1 MTLERYF
8 IFSSYAM
15 FTAGFMMLA
24 STRQLDLLSLGLFAV
39 VLGVGCLIDT
49 GRIRWSIGHRR
60 VNWLMAGGLAFVVA
74 EWYALGVSPVVAP
87 LHFVF
92 FASSLKLLKRKATR
106 DWLWLYVVTFC
117 QVLMTAGVMVDTTLL
132 FLVIVYLFSAGFWLL
147 PGRSFPY

>member
-1 MTLERYF
+1 
-8 IFSSYAM
+8 
-15 FTAGFMMLA
+15 AGFMMLA
-24 STRQLDLLSLGLFAV
+24 WPRQLDLLSLGLFAV

-92 FASSLKLLKRKATR
+92 FASSLKLLKRKTAR

-117 QVLMTAGVMVDTTLL
+117 QVLITPATFFYTPLL
-132 FLVIVYLFSAGFWLL
+132 FLLI
-147 PGRSFPY
+147 